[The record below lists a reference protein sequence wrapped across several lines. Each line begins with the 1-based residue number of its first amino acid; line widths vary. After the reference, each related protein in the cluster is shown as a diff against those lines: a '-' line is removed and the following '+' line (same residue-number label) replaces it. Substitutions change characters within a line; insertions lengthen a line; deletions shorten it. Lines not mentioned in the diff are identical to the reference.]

1 MNSIIFKNLLNIDE
15 TESLINDYDKS
26 YKVDKGYFGLEN
38 LLNLP
43 STKKYHIKFKKIVE
57 DVVGEKVDLVC
68 TYMRKY
74 NKGDVLEKHIDRTE
88 LHHTLSIQ
96 LRKSDDIPNP
106 LIIHHEDK
114 DIEIHLEDGD
124 GGLIY
129 ESNKIPHSRPA
140 LESEYMYNLFLHY
153 IPTSTKKII

>member
-26 YKVDKGYFGLEN
+26 YKVDKGYFGLAN

-43 STKKYHIKFKKIVE
+43 STKKYHIKFKKIIE
-57 DVVGEKVDLVC
+57 DV
-68 TYMRKY
+68 
-74 NKGDVLEKHIDRTE
+74 
-88 LHHTLSIQ
+88 
-96 LRKSDDIPNP
+96 
-106 LIIHHEDK
+106 
-114 DIEIHLEDGD
+114 D